1 MSAVV
6 TMSRITRKHG
16 LQRFDGRSNSEARAH
31 ADARPDY
38 PRAQAKKPAAAF
50 TLVSA
55 LQPVD
60 PELRDDAHVRACLNC
75 YINAARQSHSPA
87 RQRRFRTERPE

>member
-60 PELRDDAHVRACLNC
+60 ANPTSEMG
-75 YINAARQSHSPA
+75 ARRKKRRKMPLILAIMIYEYSSA
-87 RQRRFRTERPE
+87 RVV